1 MPYNLTS
8 EEDFTQE
15 KDYGE
20 NEQYESNLDGQIYNR
35 DDNEVSPGYK
45 RVGMLKQNVDPQD
58 TMLMSHPR
66 KDKVKLK
73 HALDVANK
81 RGHDMLA
88 YHPLEGT
95 AFTGKLDPC
104 WIKCSDECSDK
115 CPGESSDDSIC
126 DVDNP
131 RTPKN
136 SVMNPDKVEKYDK
149 DKSNAYILYINGV
162 NPTYKEIITERLNDC
177 VNKISKQTEGMKH
190 RMGYA
195 EYKHKNNGN
204 HMGFNKF
211 VQQSKDMYRRQK
223 IEKLTNDNAER
234 LGEFNTALANNQY
247 SLNILNQMNVSKDE
261 LLHKNSYDI
270 NGIDEKILTAS
281 EKINNL
287 KDKYDFNNKIIK
299 LLRTITL
306 WIFIITMFVLCYFG
320 VRDKY
325 IDTIKPTSKASK

>member
-1 MPYNLTS
+1 MSYNLTS

-20 NEQYESNLDGQIYNR
+20 NEQYESKLAGQIY
-35 DDNEVSPGYK
+35 DIDNDKGSPGYK
-45 RVGMLKQNVDPQD
+45 RVGMLIQNVDPQD

-66 KDKVKLK
+66 KDFVKLK

-95 AFTGKLDPC
+95 AFTGKLDSS
-104 WIKCSDECSDK
+104 WIKNIKSSD
-115 CPGESSDDSIC
+115 ESSDDSIC

-136 SVMNPDKVEKYDK
+136 SVMNPDKVEKYNK

-195 EYKHKNNGN
+195 EYKHKNKGN
-204 HMGFNKF
+204 NEMGFKKF
-211 VQQSKDMYRRQK
+211 VQQSKDMHRRQK
-223 IEKLTNDNAER
+223 IEKLTNDNAEK
-234 LGEFNTALANNQY
+234 LGAFNSALENNQY

-270 NGIDEKILTAS
+270 NGIDEKILTTS

-320 VRDKY
+320 VRNKY

>member
-1 MPYNLTS
+1 MSYNLTS

-15 KDYGE
+15 EDYGE
-20 NEQYESNLDGQIYNR
+20 NDQHESNLAGQIYNR

-45 RVGMLKQNVDPQD
+45 RVGMLIQNVDPQD

-66 KDKVKLK
+66 KDFVKLN
-73 HALDVANK
+73 HAKEVARK

-95 AFTGKLDPC
+95 AFTGKLDSS
-104 WIKCSDECSDK
+104 WIKNIKSSD
-115 CPGESSDDSIC
+115 ESSDDSIC
-126 DVDNP
+126 EVDNP
-131 RTPKN
+131 RIPKN

-149 DKSNAYILYINGV
+149 DKSNAYTLYINGV
-162 NPTYKEIITERLNDC
+162 NRTYKTIIHERLKKCAKKLSD
-177 VNKISKQTEGMKH
+177 QTQNMMH
-190 RMGYA
+190 RKGYA
-195 EYKHKNNGN
+195 EYKHKHEH
-204 HMGFNKF
+204 HMGFNEF
-211 VQQSKDMYRRQK
+211 VQQSKDMYRRKK

-234 LGEFNTALANNQY
+234 LGAFNDALANNQN

-270 NGIDEKILTAS
+270 NGIDEKILTTS